1 MIGNRSA
8 RRRGCRAAVALAALS
23 VLADCS
29 VGTPTHAGSIDPSV
43 QDQLRQ
49 DVRSVAAALATH
61 HLREASAA
69 LNALTADT
77 AAASTAGKL
86 SSTQLTRIR
95 GAAAT
100 LAGDLERA
108 TSAPATTRT
117 VSPTPA
123 VTVTT
128 TAPPP
133 PPSQPQP
140 GSNGGAGPGKDKG
153 KDQDTR
159 KDTGKDNGP
168 GKGKGADHGNGHGNG
183 HDGGKGGGH

>member
-23 VLADCS
+23 VLAGCS
-29 VGTPTHAGSIDPSV
+29 DGTSTPTGSIDPSV

-86 SSTQLTRIR
+86 SSTQLIRIR

-153 KDQDTR
+153 KDTR

-168 GKGKGADHGNGHGNG
+168 GKGKGADHGNGH
-183 HDGGKGGGH
+183 DGGKGGGH